1 MSLQPEAVAYHTDK
15 NGSAYFFSTDSLP
28 DALTFSKSW
37 DQLGFRTSTYTT
49 TTSHSF
55 NDAAPI
61 QQGQLAGGTGYYA
74 LTVTIPGGNW
84 TSSAGAASLSSYQF
98 NVTQTVSSGPLAVLK
113 QILYPYNMISN
124 TPGPLTQTIV
134 TKLPANGVYSVQATL
149 NVPAGETLTQ
159 ADPTKLVTASLVRV
173 A

>member
-1 MSLQPEAVAYHTDK
+1 MSLQPEAVAYHTDPD
-15 NGSAYFFSTDSLP
+15 GSSYFFATDALP
-28 DALTFSKSW
+28 GALTFSKSW
-37 DQLGFRTSTYTT
+37 DTLGFHNSTYTA

-61 QQGQLAGGTGYYA
+61 QQGALTDGTGYYA

-113 QILYPYNMISN
+113 QILYPYDMISN
-124 TPGPLTQTIV
+124 TPGPITQTIV
-134 TKLPANGVYSVQATL
+134 TQLPANGIYSVQATL
-149 NVPAGETLTQ
+149 VVPSGETLTS